1 MLIADDLEKL
11 LEILPDY
18 IKDSLKVHPNRQQLI
33 EIIMDLGRKP
43 EARFPDKCTYLS
55 NKTVART
62 PCAQTRLRILNARK
76 TTKFS
81 SLEHH

>member
-43 EARFPDKCTYLS
+43 EARFPDKCTYLCRHQR
-55 NKTVART
+55 NT
-62 PCAQTRLRILNARK
+62 C
-76 TTKFS
+76 
-81 SLEHH
+81 